1 MPRKRIIAL
10 LALLVFVAA
19 GAALYR
25 FALPGLSSARPKPGP
40 IEVDVATWLL
50 EHSVPPEA
58 AVRANPLK
66 PDEANIAAGAST
78 FQQKCSVCH
87 GFDGGGLRGVASP
100 VVGGLIGNA
109 VTATF
114 ANG

>member
-25 FALPGLSSARPKPGP
+25 FALPGLSSARPKPSVV
-40 IEVDVATWLL
+40 EVDVATWLL

-58 AVRANPLK
+58 AMRTNPLK
-66 PDEANIAAGAST
+66 SDEANLAAGA
-78 FQQKCSVCH
+78 
-87 GFDGGGLRGVASP
+87 
-100 VVGGLIGNA
+100 
-109 VTATF
+109 F
-114 ANG
+114 AKVRDLPRI